1 MTAAAQAESA
11 RREAVAHAGI
21 TASAGT
27 TARAPGAQES
37 VAAAAQAESVAAAA
51 QAESARREAVAH
63 AGITASAG
71 TTAHAPGVQAA

>member
-1 MTAAAQAESA
+1 MGHSRDTHNLFHLSLHQGSENT
-11 RREAVAHAGI
+11 E
-21 TASAGT
+21 T
-27 TARAPGAQES
+27 
-37 VAAAAQAESVAAAA
+37 AAAQAESVAAAA